1 MRRRRF
7 LTGGGSAIVLGAA
20 RIAAGKY
27 RSGTPAAGAVPEEA
41 ERMATLFLCGDVM
54 TGRGIDQI
62 LPTPVQAQL
71 FEPYARS
78 ALDYVQLAERRNGP
92 IPRRVDPTYVWG
104 DALDELA
111 RVQPAGRIV
120 NLETAITTSEHPAAW
135 KSIHYRM
142 HPANIACLTAARI
155 DCCALANNHVLD
167 WGPRGLDET
176 LATLRRAGVRTA
188 GAGHDGGEA
197 AAPGVIDLAHE
208 RRCLVFALATGDS
221 GVPDAWAAGAGPGVN
236 LLRDFS
242 AASVARIARAVAAQ
256 KRPGDIAVLSIH
268 WGGNWGYRIG
278 AAERAFAHA
287 LIDDAGIDVLHG
299 HSSHHARGIEVH
311 RDRLILYGCGDFLND
326 YEGIG
331 GHEAYRPD
339 LALMYFPTLGPT
351 GALQRLRMVPTR
363 TRRFRIHRAAEDD
376 AAWLRTMLDRE
387 GREFGTGAAIESDG
401 ALGLRWGGVP
411 ANPPS

>member
-1 MRRRRF
+1 MRRRKF
-7 LTGGGSAIVLGAA
+7 LTGSAGAIVLGAA
-20 RIAAGKY
+20 RVAAGEH
-27 RSGTPAAGAVPEEA
+27 RTGTLAAGAATEEN

-62 LPTPVQAQL
+62 LRTPGQAQL

-78 ALDYVQLAERRNGP
+78 ALDYVKLAERRNGP
-92 IPRRVDPTYVWG
+92 IPRRVDPAYVWG

-111 RVQPAGRIV
+111 RVQPDARIV

-142 HPANIACLTAARI
+142 HPANIACLTAAGI
-155 DCCALANNHVLD
+155 DCCELANNHVLD
-167 WGPRGLDET
+167 WGPPGLEET

-188 GAGHDGGEA
+188 GAGRDGGEA

-208 RRCLVFALATGDS
+208 RRCLVFAWATEDS

-242 AASVARIARAVAAQ
+242 TATVARIARAVAAR

-268 WGGNWGYRIG
+268 WGGNWGYRVG

-287 LIDDAGIDVLHG
+287 LIDEAQIDVLHG

-311 RDRLILYGCGDFLND
+311 HDRLILYGCGDFLND

-339 LALMYFPTLGPT
+339 LALMYFPTLGTT

-363 TRRFRIHRAAEDD
+363 TQRFRIHRATGDD

-387 GREFGTGAAIESDG
+387 GRELGTGAAVESDG
-401 ALGLRWGGVP
+401 ALLLRWGERP
-411 ANPPS
+411 ASPSP